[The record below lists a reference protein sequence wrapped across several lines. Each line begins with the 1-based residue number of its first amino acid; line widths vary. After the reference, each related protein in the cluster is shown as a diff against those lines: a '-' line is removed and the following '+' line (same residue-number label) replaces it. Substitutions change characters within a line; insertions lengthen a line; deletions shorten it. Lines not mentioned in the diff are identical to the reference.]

1 MILNRENVMKTIGL
15 TGGIGTGKST
25 VSSYLALQKGAVI
38 IDADLIARDITEKGK
53 PAIKKLVDT
62 FGRSILTESG
72 QLDRKRLGEM
82 VFNDPEKLEQL
93 DGIMLNAIIDEVKRQ
108 VGEAAEYGTKYAVV
122 DAPLLFEVGFDQYVD
137 EVWVVDA
144 SLQTRID
151 RIVERDGI
159 SKELADK
166 KIRSQMSSNEKI
178 RRADHVINNSGD
190 VKYLYEQ
197 VDRLI

>member
-1 MILNRENVMKTIGL
+1 
-15 TGGIGTGKST
+15 
-25 VSSYLALQKGAVI
+25 
-38 IDADLIARDITEKGK
+38 
-53 PAIKKLVDT
+53 
-62 FGRSILTESG
+62 
-72 QLDRKRLGEM
+72 
-82 VFNDPEKLEQL
+82 
-93 DGIMLNAIIDEVKRQ
+93 MLNAIIDEVKRQ
-108 VGEAAEYGTKYAVV
+108 VGKAAEYGTKYAVV

-178 RRADHVINNSGD
+178 QRADHVINNSGD